1 MGLWKLLLGVK
12 SSQRRLQPLGRGVG
26 SAALAE
32 GGVVAAVE
40 SWAKGTQAPVGRLEK
55 SLSTL
60 CPCP

>member
-1 MGLWKLLLGVK
+1 M
-12 SSQRRLQPLGRGVG
+12 GRGVG

-32 GGVVAAVE
+32 TGVVAAVE
-40 SWAKGTQAPVGRLEK
+40 SWAKGTQAGPVGRLEK